1 MMTRLGILGG
11 TFNPIHIGHLVA
23 AQRALE
29 RLRLDRVIFVP
40 SYLPPHKSARSVI
53 AAEERLALVRRALGG
68 HDRFTV
74 SDLEIRRQGRSYSI
88 DTVKEIQQQYPD
100 VSKMF
105 FIIGRDAL
113 STLDRWKAIT
123 ELLQRVTFA
132 VVDRPTRRVEG
143 PVGIP
148 FVSVPMPGLDIASSD
163 IRRRIRAGK
172 TVKYLLPE
180 TVLQEIEQK
189 GLYRTRTTGRSRR
202 RPEQNE

>member
-1 MMTRLGILGG
+1 MGG

-29 RLRLDRVIFVP
+29 RLRLDQVVFVP

-53 AAEERLALVRRALGG
+53 AAKDRLSLVRRALRG
-68 HDRFTV
+68 HDRFAV
-74 SDLEIRRQGRSYSI
+74 SDLEIRRQGKSYSI
-88 DTVKEIQQQYPD
+88 DTVKAFQRAYPG
-100 VSKMF
+100 VKKIF

-113 STLDRWKAIT
+113 STLDRWKAI
-123 ELLQRVTFA
+123 EDLLQRVTFA
-132 VVDRPTRRVEG
+132 VVDRPTHRAEG

-180 TVLQEIEQK
+180 AVLREIEEK
-189 GLYRTRTTGRSRR
+189 GFYQTKQTTRS
-202 RPEQNE
+202 PETA